1 MVWGEFKMDF
11 FVTMCGKATWTQ
23 IFVVTETGEGK
34 KSVPNRMSN
43 PCLTSNDVSGRAW
56 KRELR
61 LLGSAR

>member
-1 MVWGEFKMDF
+1 MVWGEFTIDF
-11 FVTMCGKATWTQ
+11 FVTMFGKATWTQ
-23 IFVVTETGEGK
+23 IFVGTENGKGK
-34 KSVPNRMSN
+34 KSVPDRMPN